1 MKRTSIVYSTSLA
14 LTAIFLVVGL
24 SGILIFP
31 GFLQF
36 FGVNINSLPKVQMHR
51 IHHWLGLLLMIVVS
65 IHINLHW
72 KWLVGITKGYFQR
85 VNNIKMKSF
94 RKKTNFLVSL
104 SLITPYFLVIL
115 TGIIKFP
122 GFLPFL
128 GISPISIPFY
138 EISIIH
144 DWSGIIVITLTFVH
158 LAMHTKWLV
167 AKTKLIIS
175 SIRSR
180 HDFI

>member
-14 LTAIFLVVGL
+14 LTAIFLIVGL
-24 SGILIFP
+24 LGILIFP

-51 IHHWLGLLLMIVVS
+51 IHYWLGLLLMIVVS
-65 IHINLHW
+65 IHIFLHW

-85 VNNIKMKSF
+85 VNNIKVNSV
-94 RKKTNFLVSL
+94 RKKPIFLVSL
-104 SLITPYFLVIL
+104 SLIIPYFLVIL

-144 DWSGIIVITLTFVH
+144 NWSGIIAVTLTFVH
-158 LAMHTKWLV
+158 LALHIKWFI
-167 AKTKLIIS
+167 AKIKLMI
-175 SIRSR
+175 
-180 HDFI
+180 